1 MRGRARNGC
10 NNMYPLRLEVPWGGE
25 EGSDGRSGMGRVGG
39 REEGVGPLLLAVM
52 QLIKFS
58 LLFAVDC

>member
-10 NNMYPLRLEVPWGGE
+10 NNMYPLRLEVPWGGQ
-25 EGSDGRSGMGRVGG
+25 EGSGGG
-39 REEGVGPLLLAVM
+39 REGMERGRRGRVGPLLLAVM